1 MPGYTTAR
9 LSVWERA
16 KETTPAARVDSA
28 AGVADVWL
36 QREDAHGGDTQV
48 GEVLNGL
55 CGGGVGAGGW
65 VRERRE
71 RYM

>member
-1 MPGYTTAR
+1 M
-9 LSVWERA
+9 WERA
-16 KETTPAARVDSA
+16 RETTPAARVDSA

-65 VRERRE
+65 V
-71 RYM
+71 